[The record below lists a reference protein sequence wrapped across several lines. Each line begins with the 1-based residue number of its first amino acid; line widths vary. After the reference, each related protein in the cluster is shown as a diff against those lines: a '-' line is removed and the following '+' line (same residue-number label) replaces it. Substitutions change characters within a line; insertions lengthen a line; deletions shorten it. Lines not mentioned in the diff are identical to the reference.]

1 MNETVLLILSYLPP
15 IISTLAMA
23 VIAKIIDKIVKGESA
38 KQDDTRRKLNF
49 IASKLQEA
57 HEENKELLKQME
69 ALKLELK
76 GFKKHE

>member
-15 IISTLAMA
+15 IISTVAMA
-23 VIAKIIDKIVKGESA
+23 IIAKIIDKIVKGESA

-57 HEENKELLKQME
+57 NEKNKELLKE
-69 ALKLELK
+69 IESLKLELK